1 MSERSIRTAHASE
14 AERCFA
20 VLMLAF
26 AGNPTP
32 GGHGLIHNSM
42 WMPSRALLEPS
53 AGRHRCRYS
62 PLCGRVLWRGLV
74 VAVGDI
80 SG

>member
-20 VLMLAF
+20 VLTLAF
-26 AGNPTP
+26 AGDPTP

-53 AGRHRCRYS
+53 AGAPSMPVQPIMWKGSMAWPCGCCR
-62 PLCGRVLWRGLV
+62 GH
-74 VAVGDI
+74 
-80 SG
+80 